1 LDQTGTEKQKINLLE
16 MLAGGEAEGNWL
28 LPDVLVS
35 VSRGG
40 DEVRDGVVKEVLP
53 VTCLR

>member
-1 LDQTGTEKQKINLLE
+1 MGIDNQKINLLLE

-53 VTCLR
+53 VTSLSY

>member
-1 LDQTGTEKQKINLLE
+1 

-53 VTCLR
+53 VTCLSY

>member
-1 LDQTGTEKQKINLLE
+1 

-28 LPDVLVS
+28 WLYLPDVLVS

-53 VTCLR
+53 VTCLSY

>member
-1 LDQTGTEKQKINLLE
+1 MGIDNQKINLLLE

-40 DEVRDGVVKEVLP
+40 DEVRRRCGEGSAP
-53 VTCLR
+53 GNMS